1 MVGNKDKMTRETA
14 LQYKIASGYRV
25 PEVNNPQWSE
35 YTTIVD
41 AVFGVGLTR
50 PIEGHYADIIHE
62 MNSARAKRSQLT
74 SRQE

>member
-41 AVFGVGLTR
+41 AVFGVG
-50 PIEGHYADIIHE
+50 
-62 MNSARAKRSQLT
+62 
-74 SRQE
+74 